1 MPALE
6 NVTTTVPVGQLQ
18 SQDYTGNLMNYGMA
32 GSDPFEFV
40 KMVQTGEV
48 TFDSTDPNQQ
58 ALVDQYEQMAQQ
70 ANANNPNA
78 DLPSWGQVL
87 GGAVVGIG
95 GPLVANTFGQAYA
108 NTGGNFGEALSAT
121 FKSPLSGGKNLEIGS
136 DAANTA
142 FDNSRLLGDDFR
154 VGDVFIPNLNKVDT
168 SNFTRT
174 QMNALDA
181 IRKSSSNN
189 VLKGGLAEGSPELV
203 TRNANLETL
212 KGAGI
217 KSEPL
222 TSTNLSSRRGNIW
235 TDKGNI
241 GSSLAVGGTTFVGAL
256 IAGEKPKQA
265 AKRAVGSG
273 LGKYLGTALGS
284 MMPFPIGGKIGG
296 YLGSLVGG
304 ALGGRVICNELM
316 RQGILDRKHVL
327 LDYRFTRDYL
337 TPTHVR
343 GYHVWAVWMVKQ
355 MRKGKF
361 VKFWKHVAGHRANE
375 IAYIYGE
382 RDKPDYLGKV
392 YRKILEPICWSV
404 GLLCK
409 KSDWSILY
417 KTKEI

>member
-1 MPALE
+1 MPALD
-6 NVTTTVPVGQLQ
+6 NITTTVPVGQLQ

-32 GSDPFEFV
+32 GVDPFEFV

-48 TFDSTDPNQQ
+48 TFDSTNPNQQ
-58 ALVDQYEQMAQQ
+58 ALLEEYERRAQE

-78 DLPSWGQVL
+78 NLPTAAQAI
-87 GGAVVGIG
+87 GGAVVGIA
-95 GPLVANTFGQAYA
+95 GPIVANTFGQAYA

-121 FKSPLSGGKNLEIGS
+121 VKSPLSGGEFSNKTESG
-136 DAANTA
+136 TA
-142 FDNSRLLGDDFR
+142 FDNARFFGDDAR
-154 VGDVFIPNLNKVDT
+154 PGDIFIPNLNKYDT
-168 SNFTRT
+168 SNFTRAE
-174 QMNALDA
+174 MNALDA

-189 VLKGGLAEGSPELV
+189 ILKGGLAEGSPELV
-203 TRNANLETL
+203 TRNANLKTL
-212 KGAGI
+212 EGVGI

-222 TSTNLSSRRGNIW
+222 TSTNLSSRRGSIW

-256 IAGEKPKQA
+256 IAGAKPKQA
-265 AKRAVGSG
+265 AKLAVGTG
-273 LGKYLGTALGS
+273 LGKYLGTAVAQTIFKGSGGFLGGT
-284 MMPFPIGGKIGG
+284 IGSI
-296 YLGSLVGG
+296 LGG

-316 RQGILDRKHVL
+316 RQGIMDKKHVL
-327 LDYRFTRDYL
+327 LDYKFTRDYL

>member
-1 MPALE
+1 MPAFDNIPE
-6 NVTTTVPVGQLQ
+6 TAPITTTVPVGQLQ

-32 GSDPFEFV
+32 GVDPFEFV

-48 TFDSTDPNQQ
+48 TFDSTNPNQQ
-58 ALVDQYEQMAQQ
+58 ALIDEYDQMVRD

-78 DLPSWGQVL
+78 NLPTAAQAI

-95 GPLVANTFGQAYA
+95 GPIVANTFGQAYA
-108 NTGGNFGEALSAT
+108 NTGGKFGEALGAT
-121 FKSPLSGGKNLEIGS
+121 FRNPLSGGKNLEIGS
-136 DAANTA
+136 DAAKTA

-154 VGDVFIPNLNKVDT
+154 TGDIFIPNLNKVDT
-168 SNFTRT
+168 SNMSRV
-174 QMNALDA
+174 QLNAVEAL
-181 IRKSSSNN
+181 RKNASPEG
-189 VLKGGLAEGSPELV
+189 VIKGGLSGEALKAQNKNIDSSGLNVKDVTAETRGS
-203 TRNANLETL
+203 
-212 KGAGI
+212 
-217 KSEPL
+217 
-222 TSTNLSSRRGNIW
+222 IW

-241 GSSLAVGGTTFVGAL
+241 GSSLAVGGTAFVGAL
-256 IAGEKPKQA
+256 IAGAKPKQA
-265 AKRAVGSG
+265 AKLAVGTG
-273 LGKYLGTALGS
+273 VGKYLGTALFG
-284 MMPFPIGGKIGG
+284 PIGG
-296 YLGSLVGG
+296 YVGSLLGG
-304 ALGGRVICNELM
+304 AVGGRVICNELM
-316 RQGILDRKHVL
+316 RQGIMDKKHVL
-327 LDYRFTRDYL
+327 LDYKFTRDYL

-417 KTKEI
+417 KSKEI

>member
-1 MPALE
+1 
-6 NVTTTVPVGQLQ
+6 
-18 SQDYTGNLMNYGMA
+18 MNYGMA

-58 ALVDQYEQMAQQ
+58 ALVDQYERMAQQ
-70 ANANNPNA
+70 ANATNPNA
-78 DLPSWGQVL
+78 NLPSWGSVL
-87 GGAVVGIG
+87 ASTAVSVGA
-95 GPLVANTFGQAYA
+95 PLVTKTFLDSYGSQS
-108 NTGGNFGEALSAT
+108 GGNFLDKTSGAVGDM
-121 FKSPLSGGKNLEIGS
+121 FKFGGKPKGYLEGDLYSSSFRDILKNPKTSQQRLLTKELSKLGGYNKSGVIEGGS
-136 DAANTA
+136 EAFKAIEANPERYSEVGFDLKSKFDPTEKSGNIFVGEGGTPTA
-142 FDNSRLLGDDFR
+142 FGVGLGVFGASLL
-154 VGDVFIPNLNKVDT
+154 
-168 SNFTRT
+168 
-174 QMNALDA
+174 
-181 IRKSSSNN
+181 
-189 VLKGGLAEGSPELV
+189 
-203 TRNANLETL
+203 
-212 KGAGI
+212 
-217 KSEPL
+217 
-222 TSTNLSSRRGNIW
+222 
-235 TDKGNI
+235 
-241 GSSLAVGGTTFVGAL
+241 
-256 IAGEKPKQA
+256 AGEKPKQA

-273 LGKYLGTALGS
+273 VGKYLGSAIGS
-284 MMPFPIGGKIGG
+284 MF
-296 YLGSLVGG
+296 GSTNPLFAGVGTILGG

-327 LDYRFTRDYL
+327 LDYKFTRDYL

-417 KTKEI
+417 KSKEI

>member
-1 MPALE
+1 MALE
-6 NVTTTVPVGQLQ
+6 NITTTVPVGQLQ
-18 SQDYTGNLMNYGMA
+18 SQNYTGNLMNYGMS
-32 GSDPFEFV
+32 GVDPFEFV

-58 ALVDQYEQMAQQ
+58 ALIDQYDQMARD

-78 DLPSWGQVL
+78 NLPSAAQAI
-87 GGAVVGIG
+87 GGAVVGIA
-95 GPLVANTFGQAYA
+95 GPIVANTFGNAYA
-108 NTGGNFGEALSAT
+108 NTGFTDALKTTIRDPLGKNVTNFSNFDAGADTYLTGVTGADQIADSLAKLPENSATRDILNIATRKKGFDKGIVKFGSEADKYLKAPATEGSSVTNLEALKSAGVSNSKDLPSLVPQ
-121 FKSPLSGGKNLEIGS
+121 KSGS
-136 DAANTA
+136 
-142 FDNSRLLGDDFR
+142 
-154 VGDVFIPNLNKVDT
+154 
-168 SNFTRT
+168 
-174 QMNALDA
+174 
-181 IRKSSSNN
+181 
-189 VLKGGLAEGSPELV
+189 
-203 TRNANLETL
+203 
-212 KGAGI
+212 
-217 KSEPL
+217 
-222 TSTNLSSRRGNIW
+222 IW

-241 GSSLAVGGTTFVGAL
+241 GGSLAVGGTAFVGAL
-256 IAGEKPKQA
+256 IAGAKPKQA
-265 AKRAVGSG
+265 AKLAVGTG
-273 LGKYLGTALGS
+273 LGKYLGTALFG
-284 MMPFPIGGKIGG
+284 PIGG
-296 YLGSLVGG
+296 YVGSLLGG
-304 ALGGRVICNELM
+304 AVGGRVICNELM